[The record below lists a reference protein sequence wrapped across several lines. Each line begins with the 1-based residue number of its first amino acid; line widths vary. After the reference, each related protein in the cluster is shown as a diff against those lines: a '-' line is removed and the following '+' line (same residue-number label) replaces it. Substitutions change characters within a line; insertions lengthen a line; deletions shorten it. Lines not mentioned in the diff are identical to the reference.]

1 MEPDVKKNYWEKD
14 TDEPAEPQVDEP
26 VEAEADP
33 INQSDTEPSQPA
45 EDITPPHQSQTP
57 QDDNNTPVNWSANEY
72 IHVDKN
78 GLWYVIF
85 VVVVL
90 GLIALDIFI
99 LRSYTFSALVAVMAV
114 ALIIYSRRP
123 PRTIQYALSG
133 KQGLYIGEKL
143 YAFGD
148 FKSFGLIKDGEHHSI
163 MLMPTKR
170 FAPGVSVY
178 FPEEAG
184 EQIVDIL
191 GTRLP
196 MQNFKLDLID
206 TIIRRLR
213 L

>member
-1 MEPDVKKNYWEKD
+1 MESDEQKNDLDKDVE
-14 TDEPAEPQVDEP
+14 EV
-26 VEAEADP
+26 ADL
-33 INQSDTEPSQPA
+33 QPA
-45 EDITPPHQSQTP
+45 EQTDANDAAEPDTESVEESESVEQPQQSQTVRGA
-57 QDDNNTPVNWSANEY
+57 DENPVSWTAQEY

-85 VVVVL
+85 ALAVIA
-90 GLIALDIFI
+90 LIALDIFV
-99 LRSYTFSALVAVMAV
+99 LRSYTFSALVVVMAV
-114 ALIIYSRRP
+114 ALVIYSRRP
-123 PRTIQYALSG
+123 PRTIQYTLSA
-133 KQGLYIGEKL
+133 KQGLYVGEKL

-148 FKSFGLIKDGEHHSI
+148 FKAFGLIKDGEHHSI
-163 MLMPTKR
+163 MLLPTKR

-196 MQNFKLDLID
+196 MQTFKLDLVD
-206 TIIRRLR
+206 TIVRTLR